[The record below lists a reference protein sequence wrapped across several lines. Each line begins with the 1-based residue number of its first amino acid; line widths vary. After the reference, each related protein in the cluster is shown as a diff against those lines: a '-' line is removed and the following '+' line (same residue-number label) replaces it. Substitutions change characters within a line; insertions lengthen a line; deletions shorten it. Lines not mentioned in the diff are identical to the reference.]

1 MGGKKKVSGTQPR
14 VKNNLKPSSS
24 EKAAHFLVQQI
35 GGLGLSSPL
44 LFGQSIPVSSGL
56 PIDSTSSTH
65 AKLAGFVPIP
75 QDPDAVGLHPGLLN
89 VLRRLDKRDVRTK
102 QKALQEFCQLIR
114 TDVPDDEV
122 LETGAVTAILPFWP
136 RLYSVLS
143 ANSDRKVRE
152 LVQSAMYVLAKR
164 VGRELAPYL
173 KQLLPVW
180 AFATVDFHEPA
191 ASLAEQGLSNVFP
204 NGKRTEAY
212 RVCARHLLDL
222 FETKLNEDLL
232 QVASISEKRVN
243 VVRPASNSNTFE
255 LEQYSQSETAFIKLA
270 GTIRFATVLA
280 MELAT
285 LSSDS
290 PHLQRFCALIAPD
303 NLWSRVSREI
313 MHRLSPT
320 RSTECRS
327 LIGSSS
333 LVHAS
338 LYKLCSA
345 LCCNSSWATW
355 LSETTEGNELARYLT
370 ASTLGR
376 LGSLVTPVTDPCP
389 MRSNPANSAY
399 ILIPP
404 PIGLANVASSY
415 SQCWDAALACLLN
428 FSGDLVWSTV
438 DWHSDLVP
446 QLEILLAKD
455 GIIHAKQVYP
465 NLLTLLS
472 KFPVDFAALT
482 ETDQRI
488 LEKLF
493 VNATLSG
500 LEHSITSKSGENTIA
515 ADGSQSSLVTYTD
528 PGVSVVVVTGVLE
541 CSRFLVDRLSNAYS
555 FTSVDDMANQIPL
568 LHSLLTKVI
577 LRILADALDVLSDS
591 RTTYLVCTQPPT
603 YRQAYLDVVFMQVAR
618 FCANLGRSHLTSKC
632 VLFEWIRRELFVWMS
647 GGSVNSS
654 LPDPTV
660 TGDHFRFGLL
670 DPLRLIHLVD
680 RLAIS
685 GRFEI
690 PKTISLTSSDQVIAS
705 LSEFDRLTVQHE
717 WCVQLLSDISKQVQ
731 AKLEEKSL
739 PLTLI
744 SCLYITYFCVN
755 GYLPKDLGACPT
767 PSLDDKLF
775 TVILPNLPED
785 VQVSCWS
792 RATVHGL
799 VKAWCPVGTCA
810 ASPPPPDTTCSRFV
824 RYLVPALLDVLP
836 FVGNQFCEHFVTLCS
851 SLSKHW
857 LTRLLTEENP
867 KNRQSVLS
875 NFSGL
880 LSQIF
885 AASSRESVP
894 LEQLRASLL
903 DTITNCLNTYHR
915 PDSHAVLISDVSSQ
929 LLQNLTSALLVLIE
943 AISPVRFVSVSSAN
957 LISPWYHQLTQVL
970 FALYS
975 LEHFELAA
983 SVLKLESSPV
993 SLVLASSKM
1002 QADSQPDKHLPS
1014 LVHRVEHLLFSYY
1027 ATEMDSNQPIG
1038 DTILSLYELVFRTVC
1053 HLSYVPGG
1061 LIRFMKMVKS
1071 GSSRRA
1077 LATRWLVQLSTS
1089 IKRIVEESVRDY
1101 LPSNDSLLPPSRSL
1115 LPGFGCLIRL
1125 PLLGKAFRLH
1135 QFGMCLDLPADL
1147 RPHQDDYVNY
1157 LHCLGLLRA
1166 WLCGFPEPW
1175 DLWLEFGW
1183 PIPSRTDGV
1192 TETNVDTFTSE
1203 PVRSVFVQEFE
1214 SLRCDYGRLWHDAT
1228 NHLTLAELLNLMT
1241 VRDPS
1246 VLLYDADPRVLCWI
1260 NSVLNAVLLNRVR
1273 TVHPNSWPHP
1283 FTRIASCTDELD
1295 VSWIEQN
1302 LLSTSEPS
1310 DTIAFHRLVELCLP
1324 AGIVRRCLPRQEL
1337 LGRLKSLSF
1346 ESADHNPNSTDPTYE
1361 YEKTSRILELCS
1373 SLTSV
1378 RVVTPIYVS
1387 TFLSIP
1393 TEDCRKWLTEIGEA
1407 SEGEAKSSLWTFQS
1421 GFHATLAAMS
1431 FFESLLLLWQPW
1443 QWHSN
1448 NRSDKSSVT
1457 HQLGLIQLSLR
1468 LQQLRPSLTR
1478 SQWDLML
1485 CLIVSWVCNV
1495 VEHSSASD
1503 SELGQWS
1510 LLGFRAFRVA
1520 AALGGV
1526 FVDRSTAPVGL
1537 DLFLLSSLRPK
1548 PPQVDKS
1555 SAGDE
1560 WDDDLDAEADDV
1572 EPNDV
1577 DDIVA
1582 REDESEETEKSVSE
1596 NGDASEANLLAGFD
1610 EIDEEHEVVLPDV
1623 DVEDADNENDVFNQN
1638 VVLPRR
1644 GRVPLTIRTDW
1655 DNFFAAHLYSS
1666 MLPLLFKSCL
1676 PSSGSVSVAETPV
1689 HLQAFCAAFATCSSR
1704 DLVRLLTDQPQ
1715 LVLEYLVDFSI
1726 GHFGV
1731 VRISQL
1737 IRTRTGSVSELTPG
1751 LRASFDLACRLLSAS
1766 PTQSGQLLG
1775 HILLNRLVCTYTH
1788 RPTSGKTLSLSNFL
1802 IHRLPTSWL
1811 SALYDPLPAE
1821 LEQDLTSENGM
1832 AHWGKGSR
1840 VLSYLVDFSLQH
1852 GWTLNCLAH
1861 QSILRYLLAWDAILT
1876 LFTSAGPQARA
1887 RLQRALLGSSA
1898 ALFDRLMLCLGLLL
1912 PPPSNLEAFASTPCR
1927 LEPDE
1932 RLRLPVSSIRTDL
1945 IAALSLF
1952 AAARQRR
1959 PMRLATPLTSGDDQ
1973 EWRDAFGPD
1982 DPLLGLPGRRLIRDI
1997 SHLSVR
2003 LFRRFLAE
2011 APALIRR
2018 WCIRLNDP
2026 SSAPD
2031 PLPASPVTSPLASC
2045 KPGRLR
2051 QLAIAIDML
2060 VSRHLSTGLARDEVI
2075 LVQYRAH
2082 LRQLKQSDHISKG
2095 WFDFLTS
2102 STEVGSM
2109 SIRTRP
2115 LSREVVATYQV
2126 TDEHSIEMLIQ
2137 LPVNYPLG
2145 LATVTCGRGVAVSTQ
2160 QWHTWNIQLSVFI
2173 NNQNGSILD
2182 GIDLWQRNVRKK
2194 FEGVSECAICYSV
2207 VHNTNFSLPKM
2218 QCHTC
2223 RKLFHYAC
2231 MYRWFTTSRNP
2242 ACPLCRNMF
2251 FGPTGRPT

>member
-1 MGGKKKVSGTQPR
+1 MPKVECVHVMGGKKKVAGTQPR

-24 EKAAHFLVQQI
+24 EKAAQFLVQQI

-44 LFGQSIPVSSGL
+44 LFGPNTPVTSGL
-56 PIDSTSSTH
+56 PIDSTSGAQ

-75 QDPDAVGLHPGLLN
+75 QDPDALGLDPGLLN
-89 VLRRLDKRDVRTK
+89 VLRRLDKRDTRTK

-122 LETGAVTAILPFWP
+122 LETGAVTSILPFWP
-136 RLYSVLS
+136 RLYSGLS

-173 KQLLPVW
+173 KQLLPIW

-212 RVCARHLLDL
+212 RVCARQLLDL
-222 FETKLNEDLL
+222 FETKLNEGLL
-232 QVASISEKRVN
+232 QVASISEKKHDN
-243 VVRPASNSNTFE
+243 AVRSTSDPSTSE

-280 MELAT
+280 VELVT
-285 LSSDS
+285 LPSDS
-290 PHLQRFCALIAPD
+290 PHLQRLRALVAPD

-313 MHRLSPT
+313 VHRLSAT

-338 LYKLCSA
+338 LYKLCSV

-355 LSETTEGNELARYLT
+355 FSETMEGNELARYLT

-376 LGSLVTPVTDPCP
+376 LGSLVTPVT
-389 MRSNPANSAY
+389 SHSQSSYPANSPY

-404 PIGLANVASSY
+404 PTGVANVASSY

-428 FSGDLVWSTV
+428 FSGELVWSTV
-438 DWHSDLVP
+438 DWHSNLVP
-446 QLEILLAKD
+446 QLEVLLTKN
-455 GIIHAKQVYP
+455 GIVHAQQVYP

-482 ETDQRI
+482 EMDQQI

-500 LEHSITSKSGENTIA
+500 LEHSITSKSGENTIVVE
-515 ADGSQSSLVTYTD
+515 GSQSPLVTYVD

-591 RTTYLVCTQPPT
+591 ERTRLVCAQPPA
-603 YRQAYLDVVFMQVAR
+603 YRQAYLNVVFMQVAR
-618 FCANLGRSHLTSKC
+618 FCANLGRSHLTSKS
-632 VLFEWIRRELFVWMS
+632 VLFEWIHRQLLAWMS
-647 GGSVNSS
+647 DGSVNSS
-654 LPDPTV
+654 LSDPTV

-670 DPLRLIHLVD
+670 DPLRLIQLVD
-680 RLAIS
+680 HLAIS
-685 GRFEI
+685 GRFEA
-690 PKTISLTSSDQVIAS
+690 PKTISPISDDQVIAP
-705 LSEFDRLTVQHE
+705 LSELDRLVVQYE

-731 AKLEEKSL
+731 AKLDENSL
-739 PLTLI
+739 PSTLI
-744 SCLYITYFCVN
+744 SCLYVTYFCVN
-755 GYLPKDLGACPT
+755 GYLPEDLGVCST
-767 PSLDDKLF
+767 SSLGDKLF

-785 VQVSCWS
+785 VHVSCWS

-799 VKAWCPVGTCA
+799 VKAWCPVGICA
-810 ASPPPPDTTCSRFV
+810 DSPSPPDTTCSRFV
-824 RYLVPALLDVLP
+824 RYLLPALLDVLP
-836 FVGNQFCEHFVTLCS
+836 FVGNRFCEHFFTLCS
-851 SLSKHW
+851 SLSRHW
-857 LTRLLTEENP
+857 LARLLTEENP
-867 KNRQSVLS
+867 KNRQSALS
-875 NFSGL
+875 NFSGI

-885 AASSRESVP
+885 AASARKNVP

-903 DTITNCLNTYHR
+903 DILTNCFNTYHR
-915 PDSHAVLISDVSSQ
+915 PDSRAVLIHDVPPQ
-929 LLQNLTSALLVLIE
+929 VLRNLTSALLVLIE
-943 AISPVRFVSVSSAN
+943 AISPVEVISASNAN
-957 LISPWYHQLTQVL
+957 LINHWYYQLTQML

-975 LEHFELAA
+975 LEHFALVA
-983 SVLKLESSPV
+983 SVLKPESSLASFV
-993 SLVLASSKM
+993 FASSKM
-1002 QADSQPDKHLPS
+1002 QVDPHPDEHLPD
-1014 LVHRVEHLLFSYY
+1014 LIHRVEQLLFSYY
-1027 ATEMDSNQPIG
+1027 APEIRSNQPSEK
-1038 DTILSLYELVFRTVC
+1038 TIISLYELAFQTVC
-1053 HLSYVPGG
+1053 QLPFVPTS
-1061 LIRFMKMVKS
+1061 LIRFMEIVKS
-1071 GSSRRA
+1071 GCPHRT

-1089 IKRIVEESVRDY
+1089 IKRIVEASVRDF
-1101 LPSNDSLLPPSRSL
+1101 LPSNGSLLPPSRSL
-1115 LPGFGCLIRL
+1115 LPGFGCLIKL

-1135 QFGMCLDLPADL
+1135 QFGVCLNLPADL
-1147 RPHQDDYVNY
+1147 RPHQDDYVDY

-1175 DLWLEFGW
+1175 DSCLEFGW
-1183 PIPSRTDGV
+1183 PIPTRTDEV
-1192 TETNVDTFTSE
+1192 TETNVGTFISEPARSAFGQTSE
-1203 PVRSVFVQEFE
+1203 
-1214 SLRCDYGRLWHDAT
+1214 SLQCDYGRLWHDAT
-1228 NHLTLAELLNLMT
+1228 NHLTLAGLLNLMT
-1241 VRDPS
+1241 VSDPS
-1246 VLLYDADPRVLCWI
+1246 VLLYDADPRVRCWT

-1295 VSWIEQN
+1295 VSWTEQN
-1302 LLSTSEPS
+1302 LLSAPEPS
-1310 DTIAFHRLVELCLP
+1310 DSSTFHRLVELCLP

-1337 LGRLKSLSF
+1337 LGRLKSLSL
-1346 ESADHNPNSTDPTYE
+1346 ESADHTSNPTDPTYE
-1361 YEKTSRILELCS
+1361 YVKASRILELCS

-1378 RVVTPIYVS
+1378 RVVTPIYAS
-1387 TFLSIP
+1387 TFLSIL
-1393 TEDCRKWLTEIGEA
+1393 TEDYHKWLTEIGETG
-1407 SEGEAKSSLWTFQS
+1407 ETEAKSSLWTSQS
-1421 GFHATLAAMS
+1421 GFHASLAAMS

-1448 NRSDKSSVT
+1448 RRSDKKKS
-1457 HQLGLIQLSLR
+1457 
-1468 LQQLRPSLTR
+1468 P
-1478 SQWDLML
+1478 
-1485 CLIVSWVCNV
+1485 
-1495 VEHSSASD
+1495 ASD
-1503 SELGQWS
+1503 SELGQWN
-1510 LLGFRAFRVA
+1510 LLGFRAFRAA

-1526 FVDRSTAPVGL
+1526 FLDRSTAPVEL
-1537 DLFLLSSLRPK
+1537 DLFLLSSLRSKLPE
-1548 PPQVDKS
+1548 VDKS

-1572 EPNDV
+1572 ELNDAGDIAV
-1577 DDIVA
+1577 D
-1582 REDESEETEKSVSE
+1582 EDESEDTEKPMSD
-1596 NGDASEANLLAGFD
+1596 NGDLLDGFD
-1610 EIDEEHEVVLPDV
+1610 DIDEEHEVVLPDV
-1623 DVEDADNENDVFNQN
+1623 DVEGADNENDVFNQN

-1644 GRVPLTIRTDW
+1644 GRVPLAIRTDW
-1655 DNFFAAHLYSS
+1655 DNFFATHLYSS

-1676 PSSGSVSVAETPV
+1676 PSPGSVSVAETPV

-1726 GHFGV
+1726 SHFGV
-1731 VRISQL
+1731 VRTSQL

-1751 LRASFDLACRLLSAS
+1751 LRASFDLACRLLSTS
-1766 PTQSGQLLG
+1766 TTQSGQLLG
-1775 HILLNRLVCTYTH
+1775 HILLNRLVCTYTR

-1811 SALYDPLPAE
+1811 SALYEPLPAE
-1821 LEQDLTSENGM
+1821 LEQDLTSESGM
-1832 AHWGKGSR
+1832 AHWGRGSR
-1840 VLSYLVDFSLQH
+1840 VLSYLVNFSLQH
-1852 GWTLNCLAH
+1852 GWTLNCVAH

-1898 ALFDRLMLCLGLLL
+1898 ALFDRLILCLGLLL
-1912 PPPSNLEAFASTPCR
+1912 PPPSNLETFASTPCR

-1932 RLRLPVSSIRTDL
+1932 RLRLPVSSTRTDL

-1959 PMRLATPLTSGDDQ
+1959 SMRLTTPLTAGDDQ
-1973 EWRDAFGPD
+1973 DWRDAFGPD
-1982 DPLLGLPGRRLIRDI
+1982 DPLLGLPGRRLVRDI

-2011 APALIRR
+2011 APALFRR

-2031 PLPASPVTSPLASC
+2031 PLSAPLVTSPFASC

-2051 QLAIAIDML
+2051 QLAIAINTL
-2060 VSRHLSTGLARDEVI
+2060 VSRHFSTGLARDEVV

-2095 WFDFLTS
+2095 WLNFLTS

-2109 SIRTRP
+2109 NIRSRP

-2137 LPVNYPLG
+2137 LPANYPLG
-2145 LATVTCGRGVAVSTQ
+2145 LATVNCGRGVAVSTQ
-2160 QWHTWNIQLSVFI
+2160 QWHTWSVQLSVFI
-2173 NNQNGSILD
+2173 NNQVCFFLSVMCVRAHISQIL
-2182 GIDLWQRNVRKK
+2182 
-2194 FEGVSECAICYSV
+2194 
-2207 VHNTNFSLPKM
+2207 P
-2218 QCHTC
+2218 
-2223 RKLFHYAC
+2223 
-2231 MYRWFTTSRNP
+2231 
-2242 ACPLCRNMF
+2242 F
-2251 FGPTGRPT
+2251 FGTFSDATR

>member
-1 MGGKKKVSGTQPR
+1 
-14 VKNNLKPSSS
+14 
-24 EKAAHFLVQQI
+24 
-35 GGLGLSSPL
+35 
-44 LFGQSIPVSSGL
+44 
-56 PIDSTSSTH
+56 
-65 AKLAGFVPIP
+65 
-75 QDPDAVGLHPGLLN
+75 
-89 VLRRLDKRDVRTK
+89 
-102 QKALQEFCQLIR
+102 
-114 TDVPDDEV
+114 
-122 LETGAVTAILPFWP
+122 
-136 RLYSVLS
+136 
-143 ANSDRKVRE
+143 
-152 LVQSAMYVLAKR
+152 
-164 VGRELAPYL
+164 
-173 KQLLPVW
+173 
-180 AFATVDFHEPA
+180 
-191 ASLAEQGLSNVFP
+191 
-204 NGKRTEAY
+204 
-212 RVCARHLLDL
+212 
-222 FETKLNEDLL
+222 
-232 QVASISEKRVN
+232 
-243 VVRPASNSNTFE
+243 
-255 LEQYSQSETAFIKLA
+255 
-270 GTIRFATVLA
+270 
-280 MELAT
+280 
-285 LSSDS
+285 
-290 PHLQRFCALIAPD
+290 
-303 NLWSRVSREI
+303 
-313 MHRLSPT
+313 
-320 RSTECRS
+320 
-327 LIGSSS
+327 
-333 LVHAS
+333 
-338 LYKLCSA
+338 
-345 LCCNSSWATW
+345 
-355 LSETTEGNELARYLT
+355 
-370 ASTLGR
+370 
-376 LGSLVTPVTDPCP
+376 
-389 MRSNPANSAY
+389 
-399 ILIPP
+399 
-404 PIGLANVASSY
+404 
-415 SQCWDAALACLLN
+415 
-428 FSGDLVWSTV
+428 
-438 DWHSDLVP
+438 
-446 QLEILLAKD
+446 
-455 GIIHAKQVYP
+455 VYP

-472 KFPVDFAALT
+472 KLPVDFAALT
-482 ETDQRI
+482 ETDQQI
-488 LEKLF
+488 LERLF

-500 LEHSITSKSGENTIA
+500 LEHSITSKSGENTIVVE
-515 ADGSQSSLVTYTD
+515 GSQSPLVTYID

-555 FTSVDDMANQIPL
+555 FTSVDEMANQIPL
-568 LHSLLTKVI
+568 LHSILIKVI

-591 RTTYLVCTQPPT
+591 GRTRLVCAQPPAC
-603 YRQAYLDVVFMQVAR
+603 RQAYLDVVFMQVAR
-618 FCANLGRSHLTSKC
+618 FCANLGRSHLTSKT
-632 VLFEWIRRELFVWMS
+632 VLFEWICRELLVWMS
-647 GGSVNSS
+647 DGSVNSS
-654 LPDPTV
+654 PPDPTV
-660 TGDHFRFGLL
+660 TGGHFRFGLL
-670 DPLRLIHLVD
+670 DPLRLIQLVD
-680 RLAIS
+680 HLAIS
-685 GRFEI
+685 GRFET
-690 PKTISLTSSDQVIAS
+690 PKTISPISGDQVIAT
-705 LSEFDRLTVQHE
+705 LSGFDRLAVQYE
-717 WCVQLLSDISKQVQ
+717 WCVQLLGDISKQVQ
-731 AKLEEKSL
+731 AKLDEKSL
-739 PLTLI
+739 PSTLI
-744 SCLYITYFCVN
+744 SCLYVTYFCVN
-755 GYLPKDLGACPT
+755 GYLSEDLGVCST
-767 PSLDDKLF
+767 SSLGDKLF

-785 VQVSCWS
+785 VHVSCWS

-799 VKAWCPVGTCA
+799 VKAWCPVGICVD
-810 ASPPPPDTTCSRFV
+810 SPSPPDTTCSLFV
-824 RYLVPALLDVLP
+824 RYLLPPLLDVLP
-836 FVGNQFCEHFVTLCS
+836 FVGNRFCEHFVTLCS

-867 KNRQSVLS
+867 KNRQSALS
-875 NFSGL
+875 NFSGI

-885 AASSRESVP
+885 TASAQKSVP

-903 DTITNCLNTYHR
+903 DILTNCLNTYYR
-915 PDSHAVLISDVSSQ
+915 PDSRAVLIYDVTPQ
-929 LLQNLTSALLVLIE
+929 LLRNLTSALLVLIV
-943 AISPVRFVSVSSAN
+943 AISPVRFVSISNAN
-957 LISPWYHQLTQVL
+957 LINHWYYQLTQVL

-975 LEHFELAA
+975 LEHFALVA
-983 SVLKLESSPV
+983 SVLKPESSLT
-993 SLVLASSKM
+993 SFVLERSKM
-1002 QADSQPDKHLPS
+1002 PADPQSDEHLPD
-1014 LVHRVEHLLFSYY
+1014 LIHRVEQLLFSYY
-1027 ATEMDSNQPIG
+1027 APEISSNQPSE

-1053 HLSYVPGG
+1053 QLSYVPAS
-1061 LIRFMKMVKS
+1061 LIRFMEAVKS
-1071 GSSRRA
+1071 GCPHHA
-1077 LATRWLVQLSTS
+1077 LATRWLVHLSTS
-1089 IKRIVEESVRDY
+1089 IKQIVEASVRDY
-1101 LPSNDSLLPPSRSL
+1101 LLSYSSLLPPSRSL

-1135 QFGMCLDLPADL
+1135 QFGMCLNLPADL
-1147 RPHQDDYVNY
+1147 RPHQDAYVNY
-1157 LHCLGLLRA
+1157 LHCLGLLRV

-1175 DLWLEFGW
+1175 DSCLEFGW
-1183 PIPSRTDGV
+1183 PIPARTDEV
-1192 TETNVDTFTSE
+1192 TETNVGTLSSE
-1203 PVRSVFVQEFE
+1203 PARSAFGQAFE
-1214 SLRCDYGRLWHDAT
+1214 SLRCDYGRLWHDAA
-1228 NHLTLAELLNLMT
+1228 NHLTLAELLSLMT

-1246 VLLYDADPRVLCWI
+1246 VLLYDADPRVRCWT
-1260 NSVLNAVLLNRVR
+1260 NSILNAVLLNRVR
-1273 TVHPNSWPHP
+1273 TVHPNNWPHP
-1283 FTRIASCTDELD
+1283 FTRIASCTDESD
-1295 VSWIEQN
+1295 VSWTEQN
-1302 LLSTSEPS
+1302 LLSAPEPS

-1337 LGRLKSLSF
+1337 LGRLKSLSL
-1346 ESADHNPNSTDPTYE
+1346 ESTDQSPNPSDPTYE
-1361 YEKTSRILELCS
+1361 YEKASRILELCS

-1387 TFLSIP
+1387 TFLSIL
-1393 TEDCRKWLTEIGEA
+1393 TDDYHKWLTEISEA
-1407 SEGEAKSSLWTFQS
+1407 GEGEAKSILWTSQS
-1421 GFHATLAAMS
+1421 GFYASLAAMS

-1448 NRSDKSSVT
+1448 RRSDKSSVT

-1485 CLIVSWVCNV
+1485 CLIVSWIGSI
-1495 VEHSSASD
+1495 VEKSPAPG
-1503 SELGQWS
+1503 SELGQWN
-1510 LLGFRAFRVA
+1510 LLGFRVFRAA

-1537 DLFLLSSLRPK
+1537 DLFLFSTLRSK
-1548 PPQVDKS
+1548 PPEVDKS

-1572 EPNDV
+1572 EPSDA
-1577 DDIVA
+1577 DDIVIG
-1582 REDESEETEKSVSE
+1582 EDESEDAEKPMSQ
-1596 NGDASEANLLAGFD
+1596 NGDASETHLLDSFD
-1610 EIDEEHEVVLPDV
+1610 EIDEEYEVVLPDV
-1623 DVEDADNENDVFNQN
+1623 DVEGADNENDVFNQN

-1644 GRVPLTIRTDW
+1644 GRVPLAIRTDW

-1676 PSSGSVSVAETPV
+1676 PSSGSVSIAETPG

-1726 GHFGV
+1726 GHFGI
-1731 VRISQL
+1731 VRTSQL

-1775 HILLNRLVCTYTH
+1775 HILLNRLVCTYTQ

-1821 LEQDLTSENGM
+1821 LEQDLTSESGM
-1832 AHWGKGSR
+1832 AHWGRGSR

-1852 GWTLNCLAH
+1852 GWTLDCVAH

-1912 PPPSNLEAFASTPCR
+1912 PPPSKLETFASTPCR

-1932 RLRLPVSSIRTDL
+1932 RLRLPVSSTRTDL

-1973 EWRDAFGPD
+1973 DWRDAFGPD
-1982 DPLLGLPGRRLIRDI
+1982 DPLLGLPGRRLVRDI

-2011 APALIRR
+2011 APALLRR

-2031 PLPASPVTSPLASC
+2031 SLSAPLMTSPLASC

-2051 QLAIAIDML
+2051 QLAIAIDTL
-2060 VSRHLSTGLARDEVI
+2060 VSRHFSTGLARDEVV

-2095 WFDFLTS
+2095 WFNFLTS

-2109 SIRTRP
+2109 NIRSRP

-2126 TDEHSIEMLIQ
+2126 TDEHSMEMLIQ

-2145 LATVTCGRGVAVSTQ
+2145 LATVKCGRGVAVSTQ
-2160 QWHTWNIQLSVFI
+2160 QWHAWSVQLSVFI